1 MRGSSVSAI
10 LSAVYVG
17 WSIAPYP
24 GAQPGPLLLWQ
35 PPTLGQLA
43 MVVPVLTTA
52 ATAGAGAP
60 ILPAL
65 AATTAVTHLDSR
77 AIAVARVLQRR
88 QTASAI
94 TSQSV
99 TTIYR
104 QYSVPPAVPAA
115 VCTSLT
121 GAHSRPHTARRSG
134 PGRSHR
140 VCLSAP
146 AVVAPALMHGIGRAC
161 PVVTAGWI
169 SHRSSPP
176 GAASPGVSG
185 CRTPATTGAD
195 GRAAGDRPS
204 SPAQPAT
211 GAHPRA
217 ARRQPGADG
226 RAVPHRP
233 SGPISPK
240 IIKELHLKRCCT
252 PHGQSHF
259 CTEKHE

>member
-1 MRGSSVSAI
+1 MWGSSVSAI

-24 GAQPGPLLLWQ
+24 GAQPGPLLLRQ
-35 PPTLGQLA
+35 PPALGQLA

-99 TTIYR
+99 TTICR
-104 QYSVPPAVPAA
+104 QYSVPAVPAA

-121 GAHSRPHTARRSG
+121 GAHSRCS
-134 PGRSHR
+134 
-140 VCLSAP
+140 
-146 AVVAPALMHGIGRAC
+146 
-161 PVVTAGWI
+161 
-169 SHRSSPP
+169 
-176 GAASPGVSG
+176 
-185 CRTPATTGAD
+185 
-195 GRAAGDRPS
+195 
-204 SPAQPAT
+204 QPAT
-211 GAHPRA
+211 HSPAIRTGSFA
-217 ARRQPGADG
+217 QSLL
-226 RAVPHRP
+226 V
-233 SGPISPK
+233 SPI
-240 IIKELHLKRCCT
+240 T
-252 PHGQSHF
+252 
-259 CTEKHE
+259 

>member
-1 MRGSSVSAI
+1 M
-10 LSAVYVG
+10 
-17 WSIAPYP
+17 
-24 GAQPGPLLLWQ
+24 
-35 PPTLGQLA
+35 
-43 MVVPVLTTA
+43 LTTVV
-52 ATAGAGAP
+52 TAGAGVP

-65 AATTAVTHLDSR
+65 AATAAATHLDSR
-77 AIAVARVLQRR
+77 ATAVARVLQRR

-99 TTIYR
+99 TTICR
-104 QYSVPPAVPAA
+104 QYSVPAVPAA

-195 GRAAGDRPS
+195 DRAAGDTAVIPGATCNRS
-204 SPAQPAT
+204 SPRGCTP
-211 GAHPRA
+211 P
-217 ARRQPGADG
+217 ARR
-226 RAVPHRP
+226 
-233 SGPISPK
+233 
-240 IIKELHLKRCCT
+240 
-252 PHGQSHF
+252 
-259 CTEKHE
+259 

>member
-1 MRGSSVSAI
+1 
-10 LSAVYVG
+10 
-17 WSIAPYP
+17 
-24 GAQPGPLLLWQ
+24 
-35 PPTLGQLA
+35 
-43 MVVPVLTTA
+43 
-52 ATAGAGAP
+52 
-60 ILPAL
+60 
-65 AATTAVTHLDSR
+65 
-77 AIAVARVLQRR
+77 
-88 QTASAI
+88 
-94 TSQSV
+94 
-99 TTIYR
+99 
-104 QYSVPPAVPAA
+104 VPAA

-134 PGRSHR
+134 PGHPSRYR
-140 VCLSAP
+140 RSAP

-240 IIKELHLKRCCT
+240 IIKELHLKPCSALHAVHAAAERTRIDCPFSIET
-252 PHGQSHF
+252 
-259 CTEKHE
+259 

>member
-24 GAQPGPLLLWQ
+24 GAQPGPLLLRQ
-35 PPTLGQLA
+35 PPALGQLA

-99 TTIYR
+99 TTICR
-104 QYSVPPAVPAA
+104 QYSVPAVPAA

-121 GAHSRPHTARRSG
+121 GAHSRCS
-134 PGRSHR
+134 
-140 VCLSAP
+140 
-146 AVVAPALMHGIGRAC
+146 
-161 PVVTAGWI
+161 
-169 SHRSSPP
+169 
-176 GAASPGVSG
+176 
-185 CRTPATTGAD
+185 
-195 GRAAGDRPS
+195 
-204 SPAQPAT
+204 QPAT
-211 GAHPRA
+211 H
-217 ARRQPGADG
+217 
-226 RAVPHRP
+226 
-233 SGPISPK
+233 SPA
-240 IIKELHLKRCCT
+240 IRT
-252 PHGQSHF
+252 GSFAQSLLVSSI
-259 CTEKHE
+259 T

>member
-24 GAQPGPLLLWQ
+24 GAQPGPLLLRQ
-35 PPTLGQLA
+35 PPALGQLA

-99 TTIYR
+99 TTITSSI
-104 QYSVPPAVPAA
+104 QYQQCRPQCVPA
-115 VCTSLT
+115 SLVL
-121 GAHSRPHTARRSG
+121 TA
-134 PGRSHR
+134 GRS
-140 VCLSAP
+140 
-146 AVVAPALMHGIGRAC
+146 
-161 PVVTAGWI
+161 
-169 SHRSSPP
+169 
-176 GAASPGVSG
+176 
-185 CRTPATTGAD
+185 
-195 GRAAGDRPS
+195 
-204 SPAQPAT
+204 
-211 GAHPRA
+211 
-217 ARRQPGADG
+217 QPGDQDQVVRTESACQ
-226 RAVPHRP
+226 PRP
-233 SGPISPK
+233 WWPRP
-240 IIKELHLKRCCT
+240 
-252 PHGQSHF
+252 
-259 CTEKHE
+259 

>member
-24 GAQPGPLLLWQ
+24 GAQPGPLLLRQ
-35 PPTLGQLA
+35 PPALGQLA

-99 TTIYR
+99 TTICR
-104 QYSVPPAVPAA
+104 QYSVPAVPAA

-121 GAHSRPHTARRSG
+121 GAHSRCS
-134 PGRSHR
+134 
-140 VCLSAP
+140 
-146 AVVAPALMHGIGRAC
+146 
-161 PVVTAGWI
+161 
-169 SHRSSPP
+169 
-176 GAASPGVSG
+176 
-185 CRTPATTGAD
+185 
-195 GRAAGDRPS
+195 
-204 SPAQPAT
+204 QPAT
-211 GAHPRA
+211 HSPAIRTGSFA
-217 ARRQPGADG
+217 QSLL
-226 RAVPHRP
+226 V
-233 SGPISPK
+233 SPI
-240 IIKELHLKRCCT
+240 T
-252 PHGQSHF
+252 
-259 CTEKHE
+259 